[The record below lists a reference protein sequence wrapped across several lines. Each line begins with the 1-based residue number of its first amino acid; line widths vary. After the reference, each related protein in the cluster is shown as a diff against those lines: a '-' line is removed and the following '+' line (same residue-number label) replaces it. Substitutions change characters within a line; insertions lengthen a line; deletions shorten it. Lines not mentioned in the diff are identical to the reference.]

1 MGVQLLNTFL
11 RRTVSDVTN
20 MIHLSDL
27 SGKRVVI
34 DAYIYM
40 YRYAVDGSIIEN
52 IYSMCS
58 IFRSYNIHAIFIF
71 DGYNISADK
80 DNTLQKRR
88 DDKDAAA
95 IKYSKCENK
104 LVDMVEGVEKNKLL
118 EVMVTLKQRSI
129 RITRED
135 VYGVKSLLD
144 AYGIMHMTADG
155 EADELCAALVINKSA
170 YACLSEDTD
179 LFVYNCT
186 RVLKYLSLVQH
197 TAIMYN
203 ISNIT
208 NRLDISFE
216 NFQVVCV
223 CSGTDYTRKYRSIFE
238 NYKLYLESEKTH
250 DFKQWLLVNEYL
262 TREEGDNVDYECRRY
277 NDNTR
282 KVLDSK
288 PYFLIRN
295 RKYNYVNLH
304 NILSKHGF
312 VFAE

>member
-1 MGVQLLNTFL
+1 MGIQLLNTFL
-11 RRTVSDVTN
+11 NNTVSDVTEKVH
-20 MIHLSDL
+20 MGDL
-27 SGKRVVI
+27 CGKRVVI

-40 YRYAVDGSIIEN
+40 YRYAANGSIIEN

-58 IFRSYNIHAIFIF
+58 IFRRYGIHAMFIF

-80 DNTLQKRR
+80 DHTLQKRR
-88 DDKDAAA
+88 DDKGVTA

-104 LVDMVEGVEKNKLL
+104 LVDMAEGDEKDKLL
-118 EVMVTLKQRSI
+118 KEMVTLKRKSVK
-129 RITRED
+129 ITKAD
-135 VYGVKSLLD
+135 VCEVKSLLD
-144 AYGIMHMTADG
+144 AYGIMHRTADG
-155 EADELCAALVINKSA
+155 EADELCAALVINKRA

-203 ISNIT
+203 IANIT
-208 NRLDISFE
+208 SHIDISIS
-216 NFQVVCV
+216 NFQVMCV

-238 NYKLYLESEKTH
+238 NYKLYLESGKIP
-250 DFKQWLLVNEYL
+250 DFKQWLLDNKYL
-262 TREEGDNVDYECRRY
+262 TKEEGDNVEYECLRY

-282 KVLDSK
+282 KVLESK
-288 PYFLIRN
+288 TYFLIRN
-295 RKYNYVNLH
+295 RKYNYVDLR
-304 NILSKHGF
+304 NILSMHGF